1 MPSKKISQLNNVTTP
16 APTDILP
23 IVQGTTTYKVTVED
37 AVNSLV
43 SINTDLS
50 VDPTKLTDRDTIK
63 TYVDSIIP
71 SQSGNNGKYLTT
83 NGTIASWGNVQLPYK
98 SYVAIISYSGS
109 GISETILQNDF
120 TGVTFT
126 WSNPTTNV
134 LRVTPSVGTT
144 FTSNKTVV
152 FVNSYANDYLVT
164 PIRSGG
170 PSAGV
175 VNLTHTKWDGT
186 TNSLSFDSFFIEI
199 RVYP

>member
-98 SYVAIISYSGS
+98 SYVAIISYSLS
-109 GISETILQNDF
+109 GFTETILQNDF
-120 TGVTFT
+120 TGVTYT
-126 WSNPTTNV
+126 WSKPTTNV
-134 LRVTPSVGTT
+134 LRVTPSIGTT
-144 FTSNKTVV
+144 FSNKTVV

-164 PIRSGG
+164 PTRSVVS
-170 PSAGV
+170 SAGV
-175 VNLTHTKWDGT
+175 VSLTHTKWDGT
-186 TNSLSFDSFFIEI
+186 TNSLSFASFFIEI